1 LGSAAIGYHFH
12 GVPGAIAG
20 ETLEAIGEHVVGKLK
35 ARKALSGAPKM
46 GNLRGKIGN
55 IARSAIN
62 PKAVIPAHYIGQA
75 SAMNRPAPYAKGG
88 KVSRSQEELVRHLL
102 AKAKTAKK
110 VSDKATEPLLNA
122 PDAAIVRALNIAQQA
137 I

>member
-1 LGSAAIGYHFH
+1 
-12 GVPGAIAG
+12 
-20 ETLEAIGEHVVGKLK
+20 
-35 ARKALSGAPKM
+35 
-46 GNLRGKIGN
+46 
-55 IARSAIN
+55 
-62 PKAVIPAHYIGQA
+62 
-75 SAMNRPAPYAKGG
+75 
-88 KVSRSQEELVRHLL
+88 VRHLL